1 MHVNK
6 FVKRDT
12 VKYKT
17 NYNLCVYHFHLNN
30 EEYRIIKDESIID

>member
-17 NYNLCVYHFHLNN
+17 NNLCVYHFYLNN